1 MSDPVKGSLVIGVC
15 LILGLWGAGWNVG
28 ERYKLNSKN
37 EMSVFDA
44 KTGTVYFADS
54 IWRLD
59 DKGLESEETKPVKIN
74 RV

>member
-1 MSDPVKGSLVIGVC
+1 MACGV
-15 LILGLWGAGWNVG
+15 AGWNVG

-44 KTGTVYFADS
+44 KTGTVYFADF

-59 DKGLESEETKPVKIN
+59 DKGLDSEEHEAGEDK
-74 RV
+74 

>member
-1 MSDPVKGSLVIGVC
+1 MSDPVKGSLIIGVC

-59 DKGLESEETKPVKIN
+59 DKGLDSEEHEAGEDK
-74 RV
+74 